1 MSKIEILEAKI
12 AICAPLTP
20 DQYHQYQDQHQVS
33 KEIKIVNTKYQRPAK
48 YLDGLRLRQSPKG
61 RWTIIVDNYSKQL
74 NNKTKVIC
82 ANSKFELRNV
92 HPWKI
97 FTPEKYSHMKNIHTW
112 KIFIP
117 EKYSPLRNVHPWKI
131 FTPGKYPPTETY
143 LQNSQLFHKIGEK
156 KKERGCDHIGASGPA
171 APSPAHGQTS
181 DQHVV
186 HISRLTILIKCHF

>member
-97 FTPEKYSHMKNIHTW
+97 FTHNKYSPLIYSPLRNIHPW
-112 KIFIP
+112 KIFTP
-117 EKYSPLRNVHPWKI
+117 EKYSPLRNVHPWKYSPLRPWKI
-131 FTPGKYPPTETY
+131 FTLKKYLHLKNIYT
-143 LQNSQLFHKIGEK
+143 
-156 KKERGCDHIGASGPA
+156 
-171 APSPAHGQTS
+171 
-181 DQHVV
+181 
-186 HISRLTILIKCHF
+186 